1 MVGELKEGEEVLR
14 YSVLTVISSK
24 GREEENNWADTGV
37 LTVQSHNQRLIWRGL
52 GGTVENLSQ
61 SCQSVWL
68 GSDCTNFGLLAGVI
82 ESRHLSH
89 LLYVELT
96 AY

>member
-37 LTVQSHNQRLIWRGL
+37 LTVQSHNQHRW
-52 GGTVENLSQ
+52 Q
-61 SCQSVWL
+61 
-68 GSDCTNFGLLAGVI
+68 
-82 ESRHLSH
+82 
-89 LLYVELT
+89 
-96 AY
+96 